1 MNEQTVV
8 PPPKDSWLKR
18 AFRRVTAGGWLLLF
32 FTVCLPAL
40 VLVVEL
46 WTRMC
51 AELFLDPVP
60 DVWHVAAVAVV
71 PAGYLA
77 AWLVAR
83 LALPRCIWPAAFL
96 AGLAQGLSA
105 YFALLMLPIAL
116 LGGIVLV
123 MGWWYFG
130 FGLLGL
136 LPLAPALAFS
146 GGFFLRRRLL
156 RARGDLTGR
165 RLRGMGFGWLAALL
179 LMLALS
185 APGLITAFGLHL
197 AISEDAARQARGLEL
212 LRRAGREDVLLQ
224 TCEWN
229 RGLPGLRGLLIPD
242 RRSLPG
248 EQAHTL
254 FYRVTGE
261 DATLARRRSRSLRL
275 RGQRVAEALE
285 WDDDQGG
292 NRVGGLLRGL
302 SLYGSRYEARADAAA
317 GLAYAEWTLVFRN
330 THGSEREARARIA
343 LPPGAVVSRLT
354 LWIDGEEREAAFGG
368 RSQVRQAYERVVQ
381 RRRDPVLVGTCGP
394 DRIQVQC
401 YPVPPSGGEMK
412 VRIGFT
418 APLAV
423 ADDRASGRLDAPAI
437 VERNFHM
444 PHATLDLPQT
454 LILPLDPPL
463 AEACWARDSRAT
475 PPAIVRQTAVRGPAW
490 RPARVAFVVDNSRAM
505 HRSVAAVNTALAE
518 LPDGIEVRLWTAG
531 DTPQP
536 TPPIIFTTPAD
547 TDTRKRIARVLDP
560 DACQGGRCNL
570 RALQTAWDDLG
581 NDPQPSALVWVHGP
595 QPHPLFSADALSQRL
610 ERATRGIRFYAL
622 QVVPGTCRIS
632 EALDGVR
639 GIRTLAPGEALAD
652 AGAPLRQ
659 LAGNWSAEAT
669 EWQIVRARAE
679 EADVAGMREAS
690 DHLVRQWAVE
700 EVRRRLISGNAVQR
714 DEARQLALLWHLV
727 TPVSSAVVLET
738 QQQYQEAGLEPVKP
752 STVPTVP
759 EPAFWISL
767 LLSLGVLA
775 VWRLHERRASRG
787 T

>member
-1 MNEQTVV
+1 MNEQNPV
-8 PPPKDSWLKR
+8 PPPNDSWLSR
-18 AFRRVTAGGWLLLF
+18 AYRRVTAGGWLLLF

-60 DVWHVAAVAVV
+60 DAWHAAAVAAV

-77 AWLVAR
+77 AWLTAR
-83 LALPRCIWPAAFL
+83 LAPPRRIWPAAFL

-105 YFALLMLPIAL
+105 YFALLMLPVAL

-136 LPLAPALAFS
+136 LPLAPALAFI

-156 RARGDLTGR
+156 RARGGLAGG
-165 RLRGMGFGWLAALL
+165 RLRGMGIGWLAALL
-179 LMLALS
+179 LVLALS
-185 APGLITAFGLHL
+185 APGVITAIGLHL

-212 LRRAGREDVLLQ
+212 LRRAGRDDVLLQ

-229 RGLPGLRGLLIPD
+229 RGVPGLQRLLIPD
-242 RRSLPG
+242 RESLPV
-248 EQAHTL
+248 EQAQTL

-261 DATLARRRSRSLRL
+261 DATLARRRSRSLRR
-275 RGQRVAEALE
+275 RGQRVVEALE
-285 WDDDQGG
+285 WDIDQGG
-292 NRVGGLLRGL
+292 DRVGGLLRGL

-330 THGSEREARARIA
+330 MHGSEREARARIA

-401 YPVPPSGGEMK
+401 YPVPPNGGEMK
-412 VRIGFT
+412 VRLGFT

-423 ADDRASGRLDAPAI
+423 ADDGASGRLDAPAI
-437 VERNFHM
+437 VERNFHV
-444 PHATLDLPQT
+444 PHAAIELPLTLN
-454 LILPLDPPL
+454 LPLDPPL
-463 AEACWARDSRAT
+463 AGVCWARDSRAE
-475 PPAIVRQTAVRGPAW
+475 PSALVRQTAVRAPAW
-490 RPARVAFVVDNSRAM
+490 RPARVTVVVDNSRAM
-505 HRSVAAVNTALAE
+505 RRAVAAVGAALAD
-518 LPDGIEVRLWTAG
+518 LPAGIEVRLWTAG
-531 DTPQP
+531 DAVQTA
-536 TPPIIFTTPAD
+536 PPIVFTTPAD
-547 TDTRKRIARVLDP
+547 AAARERVARVLDP
-560 DACQGGRCNL
+560 GACQGGRCSL
-570 RALQTAWDDLG
+570 RALQSAWDDLG
-581 NDPQPSALVWVHGP
+581 NDARPAALVWVHGP
-595 QPHPLFSADALSQRL
+595 QPFPLFSADALCQRL
-610 ERATRGIRFYAL
+610 ERSPRDTRFYAL
-622 QVVPGTCRIS
+622 QVVPGSCRIS

-639 GIRTLAPGEALAD
+639 GIRTLAPAEALAD

-659 LAGNWSAEAT
+659 LFGNWTAEAA
-669 EWQIVRARAE
+669 EWQIVRARAT
-679 EADVAGMREAS
+679 EADVAGAREAGE
-690 DHLVRQWAVE
+690 HLVRQWVAD
-700 EVRRRLISGNAVQR
+700 EVRQRLVSGDAVRRE
-714 DEARQLALLWHLV
+714 EARQLALTWQLV

-738 QQQYQEAGLEPVKP
+738 RQQYQEAGLEPVQA
-752 STVPTVP
+752 SSVPTVP
-759 EPAFWISL
+759 EPAFWLSIL
-767 LLSLGVLA
+767 LALAVLA
-775 VWRLHERRASRG
+775 GWRLCERRASRSA
-787 T
+787 